1 MEQVKDIASLE
12 EVLVQLESL
21 QLSNLMKD
29 MERFAVRIMRG
40 NDIVIA
46 EKLVG
51 EMFIRA
57 IDGTR
62 KWNKKYSFKH
72 FLFDGVK
79 SLVSQYNNK
88 YGEEPIIF
96 NNNFDLEQV
105 VLSDSD
111 DSVRLE
117 ALKAKLSE
125 ILKSNIPPPD
135 DIEEII
141 FECWMDDIKKP
152 AEISKLWGID
162 IKEVYK
168 AIKRLERKLNP
179 IIQYFNNNKNE

>member
-12 EVLVQLESL
+12 EVLAQLESL

-29 MERFAVRIMRG
+29 MARFAVRIMRG

-46 EKLVG
+46 EELVG
-51 EMFIRA
+51 EMFIRT
-57 IDGTR
+57 IKGTR

-72 FLFDGVK
+72 FLFQGVR
-79 SLVSQYNNK
+79 SLVNQYNNK
-88 YGEEPIIF
+88 YGDEPITF
-96 NNNFDLEQV
+96 DNNFDLEQI
-105 VLSDSD
+105 VLANSD
-111 DSVRLE
+111 DSVKLE
-117 ALKAKLSE
+117 ALKTKLSE

-135 DIEEII
+135 YIEEII
-141 FECWMDDIKKP
+141 FECWMDDKNKP
-152 AEISKLWGID
+152 SEIAESWDLD

-179 IIQYFNNNKNE
+179 IIQYFNTNKNE